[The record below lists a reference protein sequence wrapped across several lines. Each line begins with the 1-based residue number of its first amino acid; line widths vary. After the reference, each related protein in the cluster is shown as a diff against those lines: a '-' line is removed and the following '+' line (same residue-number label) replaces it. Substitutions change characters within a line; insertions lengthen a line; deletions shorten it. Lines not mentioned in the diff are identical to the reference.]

1 LKLGKKRTRGK
12 RVLDNH
18 LLELRLLVRTRTRAK
33 GSLKTK
39 DSIKAKE
46 VDEVEGQ
53 RGVDQVPELVDEVEV
68 EEEGDEVVPKVVKAS
83 KVRDRD
89 NLKRHDPI
97 HVRSRVGID
106 NVYCRFGLLLLLLLP
121 ARLF

>member
-12 RVLDNH
+12 KVLDNH
-18 LLELRLLVRTRTRAK
+18 QLELRLLVKTRTRAK

-39 DSIKAKE
+39 DRIKDKE

-68 EEEGDEVVPKVVKAS
+68 EEEGDEVVPKVVKARAS
-83 KVRDRD
+83 KVRVRD
-89 NLKRHDPI
+89 NLKRHD
-97 HVRSRVGID
+97 
-106 NVYCRFGLLLLLLLP
+106 LM
-121 ARLF
+121 